1 MGVTPFRG
9 RMRYIVRRLNVAI
22 VVIALLALVGA
33 GAAAGLAASAG
44 ASTGARASTAVAL
57 SATKKATKYV
67 VADCSQLQVRPGSYV
82 FTCADDGTGLENLH
96 WTTWNSK
103 LASAYGTY
111 YYNDCT
117 PDCASGHFHEF
128 PVLVVLWGS
137 DTLKHHPGVRRYAE
151 FTLIFTGSKRPP
163 AFHVTDGKSYN
174 THPVTQ
180 TFAAPPLQG

>member
-1 MGVTPFRG
+1 MDVTPFRG

-22 VVIALLALVGA
+22 VVIALLALIGA
-33 GAAAGLAASAG
+33 GTGIGLAASAG
-44 ASTGARASTAVAL
+44 ASTRARASTAVTL

-67 VADCSQLQVRPGSYV
+67 VADCSQLQVRPGSYY
-82 FTCADDGTGLENLH
+82 FTCADGGVGLENLH

-111 YYNDCT
+111 YYNDCI
-117 PDCASGHFHEF
+117 PYCAAGHFHKF

-137 DTLKHHPGVRRYAE
+137 DAVKGHHGVRRYAE

-163 AFHVTDGKSYN
+163 AYHVKDGKTYT

-180 TFAAPPLQG
+180 TFAAPPLLG